1 MKTLIL
7 TSATSLLDT
16 NSNTIINNAGYYLF
30 KEKKTV
36 LRLVSSKN
44 VESQIKNYSE
54 NGQFAETLFSILE
67 VEDFYPSQAFINY
80 LKDLGEHKYVRF
92 LKEKNE

>member
-1 MKTLIL
+1 MNNLIL
-7 TSATSLLDT
+7 TSAIYLLDI
-16 NSNTIINNAGYYLF
+16 NSITIINNAGYYLY
-30 KEKKTV
+30 KDKKTV

-44 VESQIKNYSE
+44 VASQIKAYSD
-54 NGQFAETLFSILE
+54 NGQFAETAFSILE